1 MNYLAFI
8 AVIVIAVGV
17 VAYLSTRK
25 EENNVPSDQKE
36 YDSAEEALNKGEN
49 PPSDEV
55 NTDQK

>member
-8 AVIVIAVGV
+8 VVIVIAVGV
-17 VAYLSTRK
+17 VAYLATRK

-36 YDSAEEALNKGEN
+36 YDSAEKALENNEN
-49 PPSDEV
+49 PPTDEV